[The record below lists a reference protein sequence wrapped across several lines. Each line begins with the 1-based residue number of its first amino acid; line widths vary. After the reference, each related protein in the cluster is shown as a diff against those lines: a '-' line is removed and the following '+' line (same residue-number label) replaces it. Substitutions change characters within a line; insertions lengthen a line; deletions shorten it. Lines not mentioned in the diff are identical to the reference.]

1 MQRNIKDL
9 TTELTKLSKK
19 ERLKIVKFLLSLDVR
34 SLDSD
39 DIDSA
44 WENEITD
51 RVRAVDERTAI
62 GIDYDK
68 AMQES
73 GLARLLNEK
82 ISIGVFELFPY
93 HSYISGNVPGRHTHF
108 LRDIF
113 QYSFQVVHAL
123 LFHRNSH
130 RQIHFRSRPLKLFP
144 FYDNGGMLRL

>member
-19 ERLKIVKFLLSLDVR
+19 ERLEIVKFLLSLDVR

-82 ISIGVFELFPY
+82 YLSVFLSFFPT
-93 HSYISGNVPGRHTHF
+93 TH
-108 LRDIF
+108 IF
-113 QYSFQVVHAL
+113 PVTFRTDTL
-123 LFHRNSH
+123 TSH
-130 RQIHFRSRPLKLFP
+130 RTLFNTAFRQFTLYYFSATLTGKFIFEAGR
-144 FYDNGGMLRL
+144 